1 MKKKKETGNFT
12 DKDWARLASV
22 LSGERNEDKDIL
34 ARFGAEDRYD
44 TINKWKESE
53 KMNTDKEINVDKAW
67 DRLHSRL
74 EANGLINNKD
84 QTNYTLSG
92 TSWLRIAA
100 TILILLSLG
109 AATIMI
115 ISKDKLT
122 RKVIAETSVN
132 QKNLEVTLPDGSNV
146 FLNRNTKLTYNK
158 NFGKHGRKV
167 ALQGE
172 AFFDIAHDRMHPFIV
187 EAGKARVKVVGTS
200 FNVTAKNDEAS
211 VEVFVRTGKV
221 LLTDDSGLKSIELD
235 PGYVGKI
242 DGGNPEKT
250 VNKDPNYLSWNT
262 GLLVYDGQTLDI
274 VFRDLK
280 KVYDMDIV
288 ADDPS
293 ILEKT
298 WTSPIDNQPQ
308 DTIIRLICASFNL
321 GFTKVGNVYH
331 LSPLR

>member
-1 MKKKKETGNFT
+1 MKRNKETGNFT
-12 DKDWARLASV
+12 DKDWAKLASV
-22 LSGERNEDKDIL
+22 LSGEKDEDKDL
-34 ARFGAEDRYD
+34 LDRFRAGDRYD
-44 TINKWKESE
+44 TINKWKETG
-53 KMNTDKEINVDKAW
+53 KMNTEKEINVDKAW
-67 DRLHSRL
+67 DKLYNRLDS
-74 EANGLINNKD
+74 NGLIKKTD
-84 QTNYTLSG
+84 QAGFTLSV
-92 TSWLRIAA
+92 TPWLRIAA
-100 TILILLSLG
+100 TILLILG
-109 AATIMI
+109 IGTATVI
-115 ISKDKLT
+115 IINKDNLT
-122 RKVIAETSVN
+122 QKVIAETSVN
-132 QKNLEVTLPDGSNV
+132 QKNLQITLPDGSSI

-167 ALQGE
+167 TLNGE
-172 AFFDIAHDRMHPFIV
+172 AFFEIAHDQVHPFIV

-200 FNVTAKNDEAS
+200 FNVTTKNDDAS

-221 LLTDDSGLKSIELD
+221 LLSDDSGNKSIELD

-242 DGGNPEKT
+242 EGGKPEKT

-280 KVYDMDIV
+280 KVYDMNIV